1 MESQLQW
8 HAEMHGVKE
17 ATRGK
22 EGAQLLQV
30 AAERDPRLTFKT
42 AHKPSTK
49 ENSASA
55 SFSSIGP
62 SWAALFFLILKRASE
77 NFL

>member
-30 AAERDPRLTFKT
+30 AAERDLRLTFKT